1 MSIEVTQAPDGKD
14 VEAQIATQLDYLSKL
29 ARHLGV
35 ADPVE
40 EYFSPVVGR
49 WSDMHE
55 EAERWRLVGEGVE
68 QVTEALNKPLGKL
81 DAAWDG
87 AAADSFIAYM
97 QKVGLAGNDLAD
109 AMVAMSEVLD
119 ETADGIREIVVE
131 LAGVMAETA
140 ETASEA
146 MVLPVQGD
154 PRVREYLDM
163 MRRPTKELF
172 EAVRQ
177 ILEAFVQL
185 CEGAEG
191 DDTFGRVTMAH
202 MYPTENWGVPGTPS
216 VPAPGTGGT
225 PVDTSTD
232 LAGVGGLGAGGLGGG
247 GAGGFG
253 GGGLDGAAA
262 AASAAPLGPGNYTVA
277 GEQAPR
283 GAVPSAG
290 AAAAAAAGGPGG
302 AGRGGM
308 PMAPMMGGMGGQ
320 GQGGDAEHKSR
331 SRVVGNPQ
339 DIFGKPEKASTP
351 VIGADD

>member
-1 MSIEVTQAPDGKD
+1 
-14 VEAQIATQLDYLSKL
+14 
-29 ARHLGV
+29 
-35 ADPVE
+35 
-40 EYFSPVVGR
+40 
-49 WSDMHE
+49 MHE

-87 AAADSFIAYM
+87 EAAESFIAYM

-119 ETADGIREIVVE
+119 QTADGIREIVVE

-146 MVLPVQGD
+146 MALPVQGD

-191 DDTFGRVTMAH
+191 DETFGKVTMAH
-202 MYPTENWGVPGTPS
+202 TYPAENWAAPGSTPS
-216 VPAPGTGGT
+216 VPAPGSGV
-225 PVDTSTD
+225 PVDTSTS
-232 LAGVGGLGAGGLGGG
+232 LAEAGGAGGLGAGGFGGGGAGGLGGG
-247 GAGGFG
+247 GLG
-253 GGGLDGAAA
+253 GAAA

-283 GAVPSAG
+283 GSVPAAG
-290 AAAAAAAGGPGG
+290 AAAAAASAGGPGG